1 MRGPTLVVATQRA
14 RTADR
19 LAPTNPI
26 GQCVCLAE
34 LIVIT
39 GPIGAGKSTVAHGLT
54 ERLRQ
59 LGRAVAVVDLD
70 DVFEMGSTW
79 YQPSA
84 GSWQRAQAVH
94 GALIAAWL
102 RSGVDAV
109 IAHGPF
115 YTAEDRAA
123 LLAELPTGLVQR
135 WVMLLAPFDAALG
148 RVADDPDRNL
158 SRDPGFLRASHER
171 FSELL
176 PDIPRC
182 DWVFDTTS
190 RSAED
195 IAATLG
201 ASLSA
206 TPS

>member
-1 MRGPTLVVATQRA
+1 VR
-14 RTADR
+14 
-19 LAPTNPI
+19 
-26 GQCVCLAE
+26 LAE

-54 ERLRQ
+54 ERLRGV
-59 LGRAVAVVDLD
+59 GRAVAVVDLD
-70 DVFEMGSTW
+70 DVFEMGATW
-79 YQPSA
+79 YEPAA
-84 GSWQRAQAVH
+84 GAWQRAQAVH

-115 YTAEDRAA
+115 YTADDRAA
-123 LLAELPTGLVQR
+123 LLADLPTGVVQR
-135 WVMLLAPFDAALG
+135 WVMLLAPFEAALG

-171 FSELL
+171 FNELL
-176 PDIPRC
+176 NDFPRC

-195 IAATLG
+195 IVATLG

-206 TPS
+206 TPPRTTRRAP